1 MSVPPSVGV
10 VVLSSLSRHLDLI
23 KRSLPNAPNHSL
35 ATEFFLLLVLYRG
48 VGRGDLTAVTTPETS
63 HLSPPSTVAR
73 EREPSASPSALAARS
88 RTAPVS
94 IIVGYGAGK
103 KSRLNL

>member
-1 MSVPPSVGV
+1 MLLTTAWPR
-10 VVLSSLSRHLDLI
+10 SSFYCWCCIGGL
-23 KRSLPNAPNHSL
+23 
-35 ATEFFLLLVLYRG
+35 G
-48 VGRGDLTAVTTPETS
+48 GDLTAVTTPETS